1 MGRILAIDYGE
12 KRSGLAVTDELQ
24 LIASGLTAI
33 DTVDL
38 MNFLSAYLAREDI
51 ESVVI
56 GLPKRLNNQ
65 NSEIE
70 PVIQAFIKS
79 FLEHFPDMPVY
90 RVDERFTSKIASRSL
105 YDSGM
110 KRKKRQDKYLLDE
123 VSATLILQSYL
134 DSR

>member
-79 FLEHFPDMPVY
+79 FLEHFPDMTVY
-90 RVDERFTSKIASRSL
+90 RVDERFTSKMASRSL